1 MGLLLAGVH
10 DLIGLLWFAV
20 IIMGAQAARR
30 WLANARAL
38 KIIDR
43 IPGVVLVGFAARLA
57 LGRH

>member
-10 DLIGLLWFAV
+10 DGIGLLWFAG
-20 IIMGAQAARR
+20 IIWAAQAARR

-43 IPGVVLVGFAARLA
+43 VAGVVLIGFGA
-57 LGRH
+57 LLVL